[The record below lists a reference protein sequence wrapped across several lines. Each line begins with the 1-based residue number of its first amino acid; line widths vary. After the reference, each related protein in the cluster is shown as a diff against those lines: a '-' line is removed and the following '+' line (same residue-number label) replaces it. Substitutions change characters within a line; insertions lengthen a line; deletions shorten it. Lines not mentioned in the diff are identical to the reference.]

1 MSQDYVEKV
10 IGRMLTDD
18 NFRTQACV
26 DLPLVCQK
34 EGYLLNSDEI
44 RMVLQTDFGR
54 LSAAADALDGGI
66 RRFGL
71 KSAT

>member
-1 MSQDYVEKV
+1 MSQDFVEKV

-18 NFRTQACV
+18 NFRTRACI

-34 EGYLLNSDEI
+34 EGYVLNPDEI

-54 LSAAADALDGGI
+54 LSAAAEALDGGI

-71 KSAT
+71 KNGT